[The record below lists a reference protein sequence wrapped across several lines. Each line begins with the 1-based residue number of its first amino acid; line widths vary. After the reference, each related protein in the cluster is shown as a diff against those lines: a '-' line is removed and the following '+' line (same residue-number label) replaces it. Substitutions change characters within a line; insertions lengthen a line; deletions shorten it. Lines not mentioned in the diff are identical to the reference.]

1 MRSES
6 VWKGRPSPDTGSL
19 SGPETRGQARAGSPH
34 LRPMGYPEPNTRPEG
49 DCQGECTIFFTR
61 HEPSCE

>member
-1 MRSES
+1 MRSAL

-34 LRPMGYPEPNTRPEG
+34 LRPMGYPEPNKG
-49 DCQGECTIFFTR
+49 M
-61 HEPSCE
+61 EPTAYSLR